1 MNRASTF
8 QNFQNTN
15 PKNYFPR
22 PQKVFVHEQDYSPIQ
37 LIIQTTQLKML
48 GKEVVIQ
55 SPCGREFSG

>member
-1 MNRASTF
+1 MNQASTL

-22 PQKVFVHEQDYSPIQ
+22 PQKVFVREQDYSPIQ
-37 LIIQTTQLKML
+37 LIVQTTQLKMQ

-55 SPCGREFSG
+55 SPCGREFSV